1 MMSVTAE
8 VVEGPALSEAE
19 GRRRRINW
27 GTVGWV
33 VILILAIFAVL
44 FPIYIMFKTSVADRD
59 SIVTGGRYP
68 EPLWP
73 FEPNLDQFG
82 VLFGKSD
89 FITAGLFSL
98 WVALL
103 SVAFALLLGT
113 PAAFA
118 LARFKFPGIAVLGL
132 IIIGIR
138 LFPDVA
144 SAIPVAE
151 WFLKPPLVY
160 IPPLVQVAMAHA
172 LVSVP
177 YVVYICQGVFEA
189 IPRDLEEQAEIMG
202 ASKLQAFLNIVV
214 PVALPGMAAAAIY
227 TFLLSWNEFI
237 FAYFLLFQSTA
248 TTLPVYMLRLLTW
261 TPQRNFLAALAVIL
275 SLPVILF
282 TFLVQRYMIAGMT
295 AGAVK

>member
-1 MMSVTAE
+1 MSATVK
-8 VVEGPALSEAE
+8 VAE
-19 GRRRRINW
+19 GRRRSINW
-27 GTVGWV
+27 GKIGWAV
-33 VILILAIFAVL
+33 MLILAIIVIL
-44 FPIYIMFKTSVADRD
+44 FPIYIMFKTSLADRA

-82 VLFGKSD
+82 VLFGKKD
-89 FITAGLFSL
+89 FITSGLFSL
-98 WVALL
+98 WVALM

-118 LARFKFPGIAVLGL
+118 LARFKFPGMAALGL
-132 IIIGIR
+132 VIIGIR
-138 LFPDVA
+138 LFPDIA

-151 WFLKPPLVY
+151 WFMKPPLVY
-160 IPPLVQVAMAHA
+160 IPALIQVAMAHA
-172 LVSVP
+172 LVSAP
-177 YVVYICQGVFEA
+177 YVVYICQGVFET
-189 IPRDLEEQAEIMG
+189 IPKDLEEQAEIMG
-202 ASKLQAFLNIVV
+202 ASKLQAFINVV
-214 PVALPGMAAAAIY
+214 IPVALPGMAAAAIY

-237 FAYFLLFQSTA
+237 FAYYLLFQSTA
-248 TTLPVYMLRLLTW
+248 NTLPVYMMRLLTW
-261 TPQRNFLAALAVIL
+261 TPQRNYLAALAVVL

>member
-1 MMSVTAE
+1 MSATAE
-8 VVEGPALSEAE
+8 IIE
-19 GRRRRINW
+19 GRKRRINW
-27 GTVGWV
+27 GTIGWAV
-33 VILILAIFAVL
+33 MLILAVFVIL
-44 FPIYIMFKTSVADRD
+44 FPIYIMFKTSLADRA

-73 FEPNLDQFG
+73 FEPNLDQFK
-82 VLFGKSD
+82 VLFGKSN
-89 FITAGLFSL
+89 FITSGLFSL

-118 LARFKFPGIAVLGL
+118 LARFKFPGMAALGL
-132 IIIGIR
+132 VIIGIR
-138 LFPDVA
+138 LFPDIA

-151 WFLKPPLVY
+151 WFMKPPLVY
-160 IPPLVQVAMAHA
+160 IPALIQVAMAHA
-172 LVSVP
+172 LVSAP
-177 YVVYICQGVFEA
+177 YVVYICQGVFET
-189 IPRDLEEQAEIMG
+189 IPKDLEEQAEIMG
-202 ASKLQAFLNIVV
+202 ASKLQAFINIVI
-214 PVALPGMAAAAIY
+214 PVALPGIAAAAIY

-237 FAYFLLFQSTA
+237 FAYYLLFQSTA
-248 TTLPVYMLRLLTW
+248 NTLPVYMMRLLTW
-261 TPQRNFLAALAVIL
+261 TPQRNYLAALAVVL

>member
-1 MMSVTAE
+1 MSATVEVT
-8 VVEGPALSEAE
+8 EGPVLSKAE
-19 GRRRRINW
+19 GRRRSINW
-27 GTVGWV
+27 GTIGWAV
-33 VILILAIFAVL
+33 MLILAIFAIL
-44 FPIYIMFKTSVADRD
+44 FPIYIMLKTSLADRD

-73 FEPNLDQFG
+73 FDPNLDQFG
-82 VLFGKSD
+82 VLFGKKD
-89 FITAGLFSL
+89 FITSGLFSL
-98 WVALL
+98 WVALM

-118 LARFKFPGIAVLGL
+118 LARFKFPGMGVLAL
-132 IIIGIR
+132 VIIGIR

-151 WFLKPPLVY
+151 WFMKPPLVY
-160 IPPLVQVAMAHA
+160 IPALIQVALAHA
-172 LVSVP
+172 LVSAP
-177 YVVYICQGVFEA
+177 YVVYICQGVFA
-189 IPRDLEEQAEIMG
+189 TIPKDLEEQAEIMG
-202 ASKLQAFLNIVV
+202 ASKLQAFINIVI

-237 FAYFLLFQSTA
+237 FAYYLLFQSTA
-248 TTLPVYMLRLLTW
+248 NTLPVYMMRLLTW
-261 TPQRNFLAALAVIL
+261 TPQRNYLAALAVVL

>member
-1 MMSVTAE
+1 MSTTAE
-8 VVEGPALSEAE
+8 ITE
-19 GRRRRINW
+19 GRGRRINW
-27 GTVGWV
+27 GTVGWAV
-33 VILILAIFAVL
+33 MLTLAVFAVL
-44 FPIYIMFKTSVADRD
+44 FPLYIMLKTSVADRA

-82 VLFGKSD
+82 VLFGKKD
-89 FITAGLFSL
+89 FVTSGLFSL

-103 SVAFALLLGT
+103 SVAFALLLGA

-118 LARFKFPGIAVLGL
+118 LARYKLPGMGVLGVL
-132 IIIGIR
+132 IIAIR

-151 WFLKPPLVY
+151 RFLEPPLVY
-160 IPPLVQVAMAHA
+160 IPPLIQVALAHA
-172 LVSVP
+172 LLSAP
-177 YVVYICQGVFEA
+177 YVVYICQGVFET
-189 IPRDLEEQAEIMG
+189 IPRDLEEQAQILG
-202 ASKLQAFLNIVV
+202 ASRLYAFLNVVV
-214 PVALPGMAAAAIY
+214 PVALPGIAAAAIY

-237 FAYFLLFQSTA
+237 FAYYLLFQSTA
-248 TTLPVYMLRLLTW
+248 NTLPVYMMRLLTW
-261 TPQRNFLAALAVIL
+261 TPQRNYLAALAVIL

>member
-1 MMSVTAE
+1 MSATAE
-8 VVEGPALSEAE
+8 TIEGPVLSKAE

-27 GTVGWV
+27 GTIGWTV
-33 VILILAIFAVL
+33 VLILAIFAIL
-44 FPIYIMFKTSVADRD
+44 FPIYIMLKTSVADRA
-59 SIVTGGRYP
+59 SIITGGRYP

-73 FEPNLDQFG
+73 FDPNFDQFG
-82 VLFGKSD
+82 VLFGRSD
-89 FITAGLFSL
+89 FITAGLLSL

-103 SVAFALLLGT
+103 SVTFALLLGT

-118 LARFKFPGIAVLGL
+118 LARFKFPGVGTLGL
-132 IIIGIR
+132 VIIAIR

-151 WFLKPPLVY
+151 WFMRPPLVY
-160 IPPLVQVAMAHA
+160 IPSLIQVALVHA
-172 LVSVP
+172 MLSAP
-177 YVVYICQGVFEA
+177 YVVYICQGVFAA
-189 IPRDLEEQAEIMG
+189 IPKDLEEQAQIMG
-202 ASKLQAFLNIVV
+202 ASRLQAFLNIVI

-227 TFLLSWNEFI
+227 TFLLSWNEFV
-237 FAYFLLFQSTA
+237 FAYFLLFQSA
-248 TTLPVYMLRLLTW
+248 SSTLPVYMLRLLTW
-261 TPQRNFLAALAVIL
+261 TPQRNYLAALSVVL